1 MPTYEKKDLVLASV
15 RRNRVT
21 VISGD
26 TGCGKSTLIPQL
38 ICDAVDLIPDDKVI
52 VCTQPRRVAAITL
65 PEYVAKD
72 RGQTMGKEVGY
83 QIRFVNEFCEETRL
97 IYATTAIV
105 LRRLHQEP
113 NLDMVGCLIVDEVQ
127 THNFSFLGFFVVDA
141 VPERDVYTDFLLLII
156 RQRMKEGKMKHLKLV
171 LMSATLNAD
180 DFADYFE
187 KVNGAGALRPVHIP
201 GRMFK
206 VCVVLLK
213 DGDTYW
219 LRLIK
224 VYDYYWED
232 ACEWLSFCPPAKGKG
247 KGKGGKK
254 GKGRA
259 NNEGAA
265 GEEIQAATAA
275 GTAKPPRLEEHERKV
290 LLQALRNDMR
300 KRLCSSGIMVPSRS
314 HAAAGSRKQ

>member
-72 RGQTMGKEVGY
+72 RGQTMGKEIGY
-83 QIRFVNEFCEETRL
+83 QIRFVKEFCEDTRKK
-97 IYATTAIV
+97 YAPTAIV

-141 VPERDVYTDFLLLII
+141 VHERDVYTDFLLLLI

-213 DGDTYW
+213 D
-219 LRLIK
+219 
-224 VYDYYWED
+224 
-232 ACEWLSFCPPAKGKG
+232 
-247 KGKGGKK
+247 
-254 GKGRA
+254 GRA